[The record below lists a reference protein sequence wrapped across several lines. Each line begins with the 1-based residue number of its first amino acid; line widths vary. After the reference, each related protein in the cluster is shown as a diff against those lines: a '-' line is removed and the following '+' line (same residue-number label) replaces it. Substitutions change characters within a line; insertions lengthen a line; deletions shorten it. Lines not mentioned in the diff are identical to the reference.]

1 MRGFSIKGTKEQ
13 KSWIKLIQDIR
24 GLVKVFIIL
33 ASTESLVLTGNYFL
47 AFSGVSMVCELCIF
61 KTW

>member
-1 MRGFSIKGTKEQ
+1 MHGFSIKGTKGQ

-33 ASTESLVLTGNYFL
+33 ASTESLVLTGNFFV
-47 AFSGVSMVCELCIF
+47 AFSGVSMVCELYIF